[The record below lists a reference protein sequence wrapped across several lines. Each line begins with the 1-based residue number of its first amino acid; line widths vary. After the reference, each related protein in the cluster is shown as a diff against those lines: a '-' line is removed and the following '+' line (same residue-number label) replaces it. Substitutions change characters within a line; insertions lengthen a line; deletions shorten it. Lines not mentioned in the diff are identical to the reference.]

1 MSKLT
6 FRWRRKEFCLW
17 VKVPWSCF
25 SMSDYHGR
33 LIHGP
38 GREDPLLWQH
48 KIVLIGDRTLFFRS
62 TSSFSLFFTALL
74 TANEAPSIHF
84 ERSASFVFCFG
95 PFFCWRPASVS
106 NSFRWLT
113 WNLSFSLWFHR
124 PFIGISPEH
133 HLTGSSAFFI
143 HFLIQIKFQVFL
155 CFKISEIS
163 LKCVKVLPNF
173 RRKPIKSTRE
183 LHFRFEK

>member
-38 GREDPLLWQH
+38 GREDPLPWQH

-62 TSSFSLFFTALL
+62 TSSFSLFVTALL

-95 PFFCWRPASVS
+95 RFFCRRPASVT
-106 NSFRWLT
+106 NSIRWLT

-124 PFIGISPEH
+124 PFILNFTRTSPA
-133 HLTGSSAFFI
+133 HLFFSFI
-143 HFLIQIKFQVFL
+143 FSFKLSILLFQNKWKL
-155 CFKISEIS
+155 Y
-163 LKCVKVLPNF
+163 
-173 RRKPIKSTRE
+173 
-183 LHFRFEK
+183 